1 MLSYF
6 YKPRGEIHS
15 ELLILFISLLS
26 SIFKVR
32 EAGCWVGETPQQVKY
47 LVHMWT
53 MGPQHHTS
61 VWWAWQSVTPP
72 LWKRSLG
79 IPEQAG
85 QLVLSQ
91 QAPCS
96 SERPWLSIQGVEPLM
111 PTYVLHTCTS
121 THIQCTMWATYAH
134 TCTSVYLLHTYAHT
148 YTVWHTCMC
157 IHYTH
162 THVLA
167 HICTHMMV
175 FLGSRESEDTSALPK
190 LMQGAQ
196 CQGFHSASRSLT

>member
-32 EAGCWVGETPQQVKY
+32 ETGCWVGETPQQVKY

-121 THIQCTMWATYAH
+121 THIQCTMWATY
-134 TCTSVYLLHTYAHT
+134 
-148 YTVWHTCMC
+148 
-157 IHYTH
+157 TH
-162 THVLA
+162 THVHISVPTI
-167 HICTHMMV
+167 HICTHIHSVAHMHV
-175 FLGSRESEDTSALPK
+175 HK
-190 LMQGAQ
+190 LYIHTCARTHMHTHDGIPM
-196 CQGFHSASRSLT
+196 